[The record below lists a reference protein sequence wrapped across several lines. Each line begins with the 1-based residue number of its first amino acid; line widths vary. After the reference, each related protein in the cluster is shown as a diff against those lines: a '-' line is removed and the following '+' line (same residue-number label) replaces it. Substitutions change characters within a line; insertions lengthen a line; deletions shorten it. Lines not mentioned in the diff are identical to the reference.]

1 VARFVG
7 DFLLFAFLSVIALF
21 FGLALVSTV
30 PVIVA
35 PFLVVILLPA
45 LFIGPLAVL
54 LLSLFKARPGR
65 IVGALAGVP
74 LLLVFHQVS
83 IWHKIHEAD
92 ALNQRQVLAPQQQ
105 HEILLIQDA
114 NGSEV
119 IRPDDCKDFCLQ
131 LLVSTPYTV
140 VFEESETKKWFAFRR
155 SHGADCLAADVV
167 KNYIELL
174 SRRFVDFCAVRE
186 EVAPSPDALIIRENY
201 GHKSELSKKLPWR
214 SKAFELYERI
224 ENRDRLLTRW
234 VWTAIDPSPWFGL
247 MGVKE
252 SSSAADFSIND
263 FYWAILGVK
272 FEWGKPTGTAPLE
285 TVLAALEPHFRNE
298 ETLGAAI
305 GAFSSLSNSATPE
318 EKAALRGFIDARI
331 AELETLPKP
340 SRWMKA
346 IRASRDHL

>member
-7 DFLLFAFLSVIALF
+7 DSLLFALLSVIALF
-21 FGLALVSTV
+21 FGLALISTV

-65 IVGALAGVP
+65 IIGALAGVP
-74 LLLVFHQVS
+74 LLLLFHQLSIRHEVS
-83 IWHKIHEAD
+83 EAD
-92 ALNQRQVLAPQQQ
+92 ALNQRQVLAPQKQ
-105 HEILLIQDA
+105 HDILLIQDA
-114 NGSEV
+114 NGSDS
-119 IRPDDCKDFCLQ
+119 IRPDHCKDFCLQ
-131 LLVSTPYTV
+131 LLISTPYTV
-140 VFEESETKKWFAFRR
+140 VFEENETKKWFAFRR
-155 SHGADCLAADVV
+155 SHGADCLASDVV
-167 KNYIELL
+167 ENYVELL
-174 SRRFVDFCAVRE
+174 SRRLVDFCAVRE

-201 GHKSELSKKLPWR
+201 SHKSELSKKLPWR

-263 FYWAILGVK
+263 FYWAILGLK
-272 FEWGKPTGTAPLE
+272 FEWGKPTGTAPLGA
-285 TVLAALEPHFRNE
+285 VLAALEPHFRNDK
-298 ETLGAAI
+298 TLGRAL
-305 GAFSSLSNSATPE
+305 GAFSSLMQSTTPE
-318 EKAALRGFIDARI
+318 EKVTLRGFIEDRI
-331 AELETLPKP
+331 AEQEALPKP
-340 SRWMKA
+340 SRWTESM
-346 IRASRDHL
+346 RTFRDRL